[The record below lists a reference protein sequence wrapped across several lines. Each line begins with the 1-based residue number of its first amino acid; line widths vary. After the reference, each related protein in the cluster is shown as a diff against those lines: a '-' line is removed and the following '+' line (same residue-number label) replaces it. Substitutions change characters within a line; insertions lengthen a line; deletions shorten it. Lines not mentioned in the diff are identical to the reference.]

1 MIKRKISIALIS
13 SVALVAVVST
23 LLGAFAFAAMR
34 SERDE
39 RWARLKEQVAMIADQ
54 QAAALSLPLWNV
66 DTDPLRTIMR
76 SAMRDHQ
83 VQGIVLHSPQA
94 NITLVRDAEWQ
105 VVEGARAPAAPELLS
120 ERRAIEHGDEKL
132 GEVQVFATPRYLEQ
146 DLSARRTFMTLAVI
160 GLDAAL
166 VLSLYA
172 VLWQLMLKPLRLI
185 ERFAAAVTEGGAD
198 SLQARRGR
206 FFGELATLD
215 QSLLDMLQM
224 LDRRFQAM
232 RDSEERLKLATR
244 AGEIGIWDWDIV
256 NNELV
261 WNPEMYA
268 QYGVRREDFS
278 GAFEAWASTLA
289 PEAFNDAT
297 LAIKEALAGGREF
310 AREFAILRPDG
321 SKRIIKADSTTL
333 RDSSGRAVRMVG
345 VNIDITERKQA
356 EDAVRELN
364 SELER
369 RVRERTAQLEE
380 AMIALEKARDAAE
393 SATRAKS
400 EFLANMSHEIRTP
413 MNAIVG
419 MTHLALRTEMTPK
432 QRDYLSKA
440 RLAADSLLRIISDIL
455 DFSKIEAGKL
465 EMEARPFLLQDVLD
479 KVTAVVGLKAHEKGL
494 ELLHKISPDVPPE
507 LVGDSLRLEQVLINL
522 CANAVKF
529 TTRGEIIVSAA
540 TKRSPEQT
548 RIVLRFAVRDTGIGM
563 SETQAAGLFQPFNQ
577 LDASTTRQYGG
588 TGLGLAICKK
598 LVEMMGGTIEV
609 QSVAGQGSEF
619 SFTASFGILAGDA
632 RRTSPSAV
640 LARQTIRDLRVLVV
654 DDSRNSRDI
663 FRDLLRDLGL
673 DPVLV
678 DSGNAAIA
686 ELERVADSARY
697 DLVLLDWKMPG
708 LDGFETARCIWALH
722 PKARVP
728 RIVLVT
734 AYGDDEL
741 ARRAL
746 AEGFAGCLDKPVSA
760 STLLDT
766 ILAAVGDAQ
775 PVTVAEPAAAPAAPP
790 RALAG
795 RKVLLVEDNELN
807 QLIATELL
815 RDAAGM
821 QVSAASNGAEALEL
835 LARQPFD
842 IALMDVQMPV
852 MDGCQVT
859 EKIRQQPRFS
869 ALPIIA
875 MTAHAMARDRDK
887 CLGAGMNDYITK
899 PVDPAE
905 LFKVLAKWLPP
916 VHEPQTLPGASPE
929 AAPAGVSFELGLQR
943 CMGRR
948 ELHERVLHRFLETR
962 SDDARE
968 IQAAF
973 ARHDSERI
981 SSIAHAE
988 ISTAGAIGA
997 QGLADA
1003 ARAIEIALDEGA
1015 PDRMPD
1021 LIEAFVR
1028 HHARALADL
1037 QRYLADIEKV

>member
-1 MIKRKISIALIS
+1 MIKRKLSIALMS
-13 SVALVAVVST
+13 SVALVTVVSI
-23 LLGAFAFAAMR
+23 LLGAFALAAMR
-34 SERDE
+34 TERDE
-39 RWARLKEQVAMIADQ
+39 RWARLQEQVAMIADQ

-66 DTDPLRTIMR
+66 DSDPVRAIMR
-76 SAMRDHQ
+76 SGMRDRQ
-83 VQGIVLHSPQA
+83 VQAIVLRSPQA

-105 VVEGARAPAAPELLS
+105 IVEGGRPPAAPELLS
-120 ERRAIEHGDEKL
+120 ERRTIEHGDEKL

-146 DLSARRTFMTLAVI
+146 DLSARRSFMGLAVI

-185 ERFAAAVTEGGAD
+185 ERFAAAVTEGGAG

-215 QSLLDMLQM
+215 QSLADMLEM

-244 AGEIGIWDWDIV
+244 AGDIGIWDWDIV
-256 NNELV
+256 KNELV
-261 WNPEMYA
+261 WDAQMYA

-278 GAFEAWASTLA
+278 GAYEAWSSTLA

-297 LAIKEALAGGREF
+297 LAIKEALDGGREF

-321 SKRIIKADSTTL
+321 TKRIIKADSTTL
-333 RDSSGRAVRMVG
+333 RDASGRAVRMVG

-356 EDAVRELN
+356 EDSVRELN
-364 SELER
+364 AELER
-369 RVRERTAQLEE
+369 RVRERTAQLED
-380 AMIALEKARDAAE
+380 AMVALEKARDAAE
-393 SATRAKS
+393 SETRAKS

-440 RLAADSLLRIISDIL
+440 RMAADSLLRIISDIL

-494 ELLHKISPDVPPE
+494 ELLLKISPDVPAE

-529 TTRGEIIVSAA
+529 TSRGEIIVSAEN
-540 TKRSPEQT
+540 RRPSEET
-548 RIVLRFAVRDTGIGM
+548 RVVLRFAVRDTGIGM
-563 SETQAAGLFQPFNQ
+563 SEAQAADLFQPFNQ

-609 QSVAGQGSEF
+609 QSVPGQGSEF
-619 SFTASFGILAGDA
+619 SFTASFGILAGDGA
-632 RRTSPSAV
+632 RPSPAAL
-640 LARQTIRDLRVLVV
+640 LAGQAIRDLRVMVV
-654 DDSRNSRDI
+654 DDSPNSRDI

-673 DPVLV
+673 EPVLV

-686 ELERVADSARY
+686 ELQRAADGARY

-741 ARRAL
+741 ARRAH

-766 ILAAVGDAQ
+766 ILAVVGDAR
-775 PVTVAEPAAAPAAPP
+775 PVQLAEPATAPAEPP
-790 RALAG
+790 RALPG
-795 RKVLLVEDNELN
+795 RRVLLVEDNELN

-821 QVSAASNGAEALEL
+821 QVSVASSGAEALEV
-835 LARQPFD
+835 LARQTFD
-842 IALMDVQMPV
+842 IVLMDVQMPQ

-859 EKIRQQPRFS
+859 EKIRQQPRF
-869 ALPIIA
+869 ATLPVIA
-875 MTAHAMARDRDK
+875 MTAHAMPRDREK
-887 CLGAGMNDYITK
+887 CMVAGMNDYITK

-905 LFKVLAKWLPP
+905 LFRVIAKWLPP
-916 VHEPQTLPGASPE
+916 EETAPAAG
-929 AAPAGVSFELGLQR
+929 AAPDAPTAAGIAFDLGLQR

-948 ELHERVLHRFLETR
+948 DLYERVLQRFRETR
-962 SDDARE
+962 SDDARD

-973 ARHDSERI
+973 AQHDAKRI
-981 SSIAHAE
+981 SSIAHAQ

-997 QGLADA
+997 ERLAET
-1003 ARAIEIALDEGA
+1003 ARSLEIAQDEGA
-1015 PDRMPD
+1015 TDRLPD
-1021 LIEAFVR
+1021 LIRAFVQ
-1028 HHARALADL
+1028 HHARTLADL
-1037 QRYLADIEKV
+1037 ERYLADTEKV